1 MFVHRA
7 ILGSVER
14 CMAILIEHYAG
25 RWPFWLSPRQISI
38 YTINDKVNDFADKI
52 YVELKLK
59 GYQVEFDK
67 SPATLQ
73 KKVRNSQLAQF
84 NYILFIG

>member
-1 MFVHRA
+1 
-7 ILGSVER
+7 
-14 CMAILIEHYAG
+14 MAILAFSKANIN
-25 RWPFWLSPRQISI
+25 I
-38 YTINDKVNDFADKI
+38 YNKCKVNDFADKI

>member
-1 MFVHRA
+1 
-7 ILGSVER
+7 
-14 CMAILIEHYAG
+14 MAIL
-25 RWPFWLSPRQISI
+25 LSPRQISI
-38 YTINDKVNDFADKI
+38 YTINDKVNDLAEI

>member
-1 MFVHRA
+1 M
-7 ILGSVER
+7 E
-14 CMAILIEHYAG
+14 ILIEHYAD

-38 YTINDKVNDFADKI
+38 YTINDKVNDLAEI

>member
-1 MFVHRA
+1 
-7 ILGSVER
+7 
-14 CMAILIEHYAG
+14 MAILAFSKANIN
-25 RWPFWLSPRQISI
+25 I
-38 YTINDKVNDFADKI
+38 YNKWKVNDFADKI
-52 YVELKLK
+52 YVKLKLK